1 MVRLKKYALNIGWLK
16 GFSYAVK
23 FCDAIFIFLGFSLP
37 PRFAKMQALW
47 NPVERIL
54 CFWVKAKKARAKLF
68 KALHTCAP

>member
-16 GFSYAVK
+16 GLKGFSYAVK
-23 FCDAIFIFLGFSLP
+23 FLRCDFHLLGFSLP

-47 NPVERIL
+47 NAL
-54 CFWVKAKKARAKLF
+54 KARAKLF